1 MSYYRPSGFSILP
14 PIVKNLLLLN
24 IAMFVLTAIL
34 QYTMRYDLTDV
45 LGLHYVGS
53 ANFKP
58 LQFVTYMFMHGGF
71 SHILFNMFAL
81 WMFGSAIEHVWGP
94 QKFLMY
100 YLVTGIGAGIL
111 QVVFQHIQLMDINE
125 VLSPE
130 QVQIIKTQGAEVMS
144 QGMNYTDSLMA
155 KYNAIMNAPTVG
167 ASGAVFGLLL
177 AFGMLFPDSKIYLMF
192 FPIGIKAKYFVMFYG
207 LFELYMGIQ
216 NNPGDNVA
224 HYAHLGGMLFGFL
237 LINYWR
243 KKGTYL

>member
-1 MSYYRPSGFSILP
+1 MSYHRPSGFSILP

-34 QYTMRYDLTDV
+34 QYTMKVDLTNI

-53 ANFKP
+53 ENFKP
-58 LQFVTYMFMHGGF
+58 LQFVTYMFMHGSL
-71 SHILFNMFAL
+71 SHIFFNMFAL

-94 QKFLMY
+94 QKFLLY
-100 YLVTGIGAGIL
+100 YLVTGIGAGVL

-125 VLSPE
+125 VLSTE

-144 QGMNYTDSLMA
+144 QSMNYTDSLMA

-177 AFGMLFPDSKIYLMF
+177 AFGMLFPDSYIYIYF
-192 FPIGIKAKYFVMFYG
+192 AIPVKAKYFVMLYG

-237 LINYWR
+237 LIYYWK
-243 KKGTYL
+243 KKGTNI

>member
-1 MSYYRPSGFSILP
+1 MNYHSPSGFAILP
-14 PIVKNLLLLN
+14 PVVKNLLILN
-24 IAMFVLTAIL
+24 VGMFIISFIF
-34 QYTMRYDLTDV
+34 RYFTGSDLNHY

-53 ANFKP
+53 ESFMP
-58 LQFVTYMFMHGGF
+58 IQFVSYMFMHGGL
-71 SHILFNMFAL
+71 SHIFFNMFAL

-94 QKFLMY
+94 QKFLLY
-100 YLVTGIGAGIL
+100 YLVTGIGAGVM
-111 QVVFQHIQLMDINE
+111 QVLFQHIQLMDMPN
-125 VLSPE
+125 VLSAE
-130 QVQIIKTQGAEVMS
+130 QIDTIKNQGAEVM
-144 QGMNYTDSLMA
+144 QNGMNYTNSLMG

-177 AFGMLFPDSKIYLMF
+177 AFGMLFPNSYVYIF
-192 FPIGIKAKYFVMFYG
+192 FALPLKAKYFVLFYG
-207 LFELYMGIQ
+207 LVELYMGIQ

>member
-177 AFGMLFPDSKIYLMF
+177 
-192 FPIGIKAKYFVMFYG
+192 
-207 LFELYMGIQ
+207 
-216 NNPGDNVA
+216 
-224 HYAHLGGMLFGFL
+224 
-237 LINYWR
+237 
-243 KKGTYL
+243 